1 MKNGKRPTR
10 EHMGIMKKH
19 GLNPESWL
27 VVKNLPDSL
36 LVVSRM
42 SLHSGKKADF
52 KILPKM

>member
-1 MKNGKRPTR
+1 MKNGKKPTR
-10 EHMGIMKKH
+10 EHMEIMKKH
-19 GLNPESWL
+19 GLNPENWL